1 MQIWD
6 LRCKRS
12 VQTLEDQYQ
21 ILSVCFGDEGDQVY
35 SAGIENM
42 VKVGFAWLLDM
53 AAPYDTANMS

>member
-12 VQTLEDQYQ
+12 VQTLEDEYQ

-42 VKVGFAWLLDM
+42 VKVSDAWL
-53 AAPYDTANMS
+53 